1 MTIGT
6 DVIRGLTVQH
16 RRWSQIMKHIQINYR
31 QNQKENA
38 TAVKRGRIWI
48 NYHGKCNQVTKLIL
62 KTGYSRFCASVLL
75 ITNVDYIVQILHFNK
90 NFELKSWFIFH

>member
-48 NYHGKCNQVTKLIL
+48 NYHGKCNQVKI
-62 KTGYSRFCASVLL
+62 
-75 ITNVDYIVQILHFNK
+75 
-90 NFELKSWFIFH
+90 KSNIK